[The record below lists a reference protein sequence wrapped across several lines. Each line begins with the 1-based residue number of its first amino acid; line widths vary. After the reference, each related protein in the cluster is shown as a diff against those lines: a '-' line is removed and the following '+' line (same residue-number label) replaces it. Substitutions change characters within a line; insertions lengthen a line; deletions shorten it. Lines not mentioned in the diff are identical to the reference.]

1 MKRISSLAAC
11 LVGALVA
18 AVGVAADGA
27 FTVVVPASVDDVQR
41 TAADELRAY
50 LSKSSGRPVAIVEER
65 APTNAVDTIYLGN
78 TAFAAAH
85 GIDFKAFADEEWLCR
100 GVDGALVI
108 GGGGRRGALYGV
120 YHFLEDELGVHWF
133 SPSVEVVPE
142 RRDLK
147 FAGVDRHGRPAM
159 RYRDIYFVSGPNADV
174 FLARNRMNTESPRYG
189 GRMRY
194 SRAAT
199 NHSLYRY
206 LGTPDEVRA
215 LYKVHPDWFP
225 LIDGERRLDPRA
237 NSASKTQLCLTN
249 PDLRRHF
256 IARLRSHIASDRDYA
271 AKRGIEP
278 PMFYAI
284 DQNDCYDGFCRC
296 PGCAAVIER
305 EGGTSGLLLEFAN
318 VVAEALESEAP
329 EATFQMMAYFS
340 TERPP
345 RTVRPRRNVGIR
357 LCDPASDLV
366 RPWSDQANGWMRG
379 NLEAWHGICDKI
391 AVWDYQITYGWVTC
405 TGYPTPNER
414 TFASDLRLLAAKG
427 GDGLFFEHEGL
438 IGADMR
444 DMKVWLEMKL
454 VEDPSLDAGSLIR
467 QFTDGFYG
475 PAGRH
480 IRRYRDLVAR
490 AADKKGASI
499 CWFPA
504 FASYDFIDDS
514 VMAEAEAIFADAARS
529 VAEDAERSERVAH
542 ARMSLDKL
550 LAMRGDGLA
559 AARYR
564 KTYLCEATRRI
575 ASDKKRKA
583 DVSKNVD
590 KFLACAAKF
599 RSLPV
604 PKRFADVPVGRLR
617 LFHAGR
623 GFFDGLFMQCVE
635 DGGSSTGE
643 AVRFVASAVKDRLP
657 GDAAKLDWPFRC
669 AVASPS
675 GRDRAEFVCRDA
687 LDGVLPG
694 YGWYKIAGGA
704 RLSSS
709 SQLLLF
715 TGYRLPLAGVTDG
728 VYDIYA
734 SIRILGPDVVRN
746 RTAARGNIYLLD
758 QIAVVRV
765 DVEGL

>member
-1 MKRISSLAAC
+1 MKRIPVLAAC
-11 LVGALVA
+11 FVVALVA

-27 FTVVVPASVDDVQR
+27 FTVVIPAAADDAQR
-41 TAADELRAY
+41 TAADELCAY
-50 LSKSSGRPVAIVEER
+50 LAKSSGRPVAIAEER
-65 APTNAVDTIYLGN
+65 APTNAIDTIYLGN

-159 RYRDIYFVSGPNADV
+159 RYRDIYFVSGPNADA
-174 FLARNRMNTESPRYG
+174 FLARNRMNTESPRHG

-256 IARLRSHIASDRDYA
+256 IARLRSHIAADRNYA

-318 VVAEALESEAP
+318 FVAAALETDAP
-329 EATFQMMAYFS
+329 DATFQMMAYFS

-357 LCDPASDLV
+357 LCDPVSDV
-366 RPWSDQANGWMRG
+366 CRPWSDPSNGWMRD
-379 NLEAWHGICDKI
+379 NLEMWHGICDRI

-405 TGYPTPNER
+405 TGYPTPTER
-414 TFASDLRLLAAKG
+414 TFAPDLRLLAVNG
-427 GDGLFFEHEGL
+427 GDGVFFEHEAPV
-438 IGADMR
+438 GADMR

-454 VEDPSLDAGSLIR
+454 VEDPSLDAEQLIV

-490 AADKKGASI
+490 AVDAKNAAI
-499 CWFPA
+499 MWFPCVG
-504 FASYDFIDDS
+504 SYDFMDDAA
-514 VMAEAEAIFADAARS
+514 MAEADAIFAEASRS
-529 VAEDAERSERVAH
+529 VAGNAALAERVDH
-542 ARMSLDKL
+542 ARLAVDKL
-550 LAMRGDGLA
+550 RAIRGDAAA

-564 KTYLCEATRRI
+564 ATYIREAKRRI
-575 ASDKKRKA
+575 GSEKSRAA
-583 DVSKNVD
+583 DIAKNVD

-604 PKRFADVPVGRLR
+604 PKRFADVPAGRLR

-623 GFFDGLFMQCVE
+623 GFFDGSFMQCVE
-635 DGGSSTGE
+635 DGGSATGE

-657 GDAAKLDWPFRC
+657 GDAAKLDWPFQC

-694 YGWYKIAGGA
+694 YGWYKIADGA
-704 RLSSS
+704 RLSPS

-715 TGYRLPLAGVTDG
+715 TGYRLPLADVTDG